1 MKKFKALMID
11 KKEGTQQ
18 LYHLEIG
25 ENELMD
31 GDTLVKVDYST
42 INYKDALAITGKR
55 SIIKKWPMIPG
66 VDFSG
71 TIEKTTNKNF
81 EIGEKVILNGCGV
94 GEKHF
99 GGFSAK
105 ARINA
110 DWLIKKPKKI
120 SLLEAMSIG
129 SAGLTSMLCIMEIEK
144 VLRPNDGKILVTGAS
159 GGVGSIAVMILSKMG
174 YYVVAC
180 SGKKEESFLK
190 NLGASEIIDRNYFSE
205 NNKLLNHQE
214 FKGVIDVVGS
224 KTLANIISKTYYGGV
239 VVACGLAQGVD
250 LPTNMMPFI
259 IRAITLKGV
268 ESIYVDKKIKE
279 DAWERISK
287 YIDKDKLKLQTSV
300 INFSE
305 IETYSKKLIN
315 SKITGRVVVDNKN

>member
-1 MKKFKALMID
+1 MRKFKALMVD
-11 KKEGTQQ
+11 KKEGTQK
-18 LYHLEIG
+18 LNHVEIR
-25 ENELMD
+25 ENQLMD
-31 GDTLVKVDYST
+31 GDTLVKIDYST

-55 SIIKKWPMIPG
+55 PIIKKWPMIPG

-99 GGFSAK
+99 GGFSEK
-105 ARINA
+105 ARVNA

-144 VLRPNDGKILVTGAS
+144 ILTPSDGKILVTGAS

-174 YYVVAC
+174 YHVVAC
-180 SGKKEESFLK
+180 TGKKERGFLK

-224 KTLANIISKTYYGGV
+224 KTLANIISRTYYGGI

-259 IRAITLKGV
+259 IRAITLKGI
-268 ESIYVDKKIKE
+268 ESIYVDKTTKE
-279 DAWERISK
+279 NAWERISK
-287 YIDKDKLKLQTSV
+287 YIDKEKLKHQTLL

-305 IETYSKKLIN
+305 IETFSKKLIN
-315 SKITGRVVVDNKN
+315 SKIIGRIVVDNKN